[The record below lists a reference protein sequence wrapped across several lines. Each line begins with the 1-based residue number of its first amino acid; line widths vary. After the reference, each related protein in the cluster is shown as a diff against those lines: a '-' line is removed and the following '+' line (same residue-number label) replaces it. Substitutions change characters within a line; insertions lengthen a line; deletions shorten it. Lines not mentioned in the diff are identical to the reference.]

1 MKELIYQYNIAKK
14 ESLKFMRKGQINAY
28 FDALIEMNH
37 YKKLMI
43 TVQSN

>member
-28 FDALIEMNH
+28 FDALIEMKH

-43 TVQSN
+43 DVQSN